1 MKRKLL
7 AIGALTLALAGCA
20 ATPPAEPAPTA
31 TLTPAAEPITA
42 ETTCTQYSNTTG
54 SLLRN
59 AASDFDLGLTTE
71 AEREEMI
78 ADAFAKLRAVEV
90 EPGSE
95 LETRLT
101 ALEEFPLE
109 DYPRTVSSE
118 GAWTDA
124 VAALQLSCENAGAE
138 FYVNVWNE
146 AEG

>member
-7 AIGALTLALAGCA
+7 AIGALTLALAGCTA
-20 ATPPAEPAPTA
+20 SPAAEPAPS
-31 TLTPAAEPITA
+31 PSVEPISA

-54 SLLRN
+54 TLLRN
-59 AASDFDLGLTTE
+59 AASDFELGLTTE
-71 AEREEMI
+71 AEREQMI
-78 ADAFAKLRAVEV
+78 ADAYAKLRAVEV

-109 DYPRTVSSE
+109 DYPRTISPE
-118 GAWTDA
+118 GPWMDA

-146 AEG
+146 SEG